1 MGVRSPITAGG
12 TTAVRIIRGEA
23 TQMPEEPLS
32 PSGSGAD
39 CLLSE
44 CRVLSLSF
52 SGRCIADDWVNADD
66 AARLHPVGG
75 IKSRTQEWLV
85 SLGRPS

>member
-1 MGVRSPITAGG
+1 MRSPCG
-12 TTAVRIIRGEA
+12 TLLHSGIAVRIIRGEA
-23 TQMPEEPLS
+23 TQIPEEPLS

-44 CRVLSLSF
+44 CQVLSLSF
-52 SGRCIADDWVNADD
+52 SGRCMADGWVNADD

-75 IKSRTQEWLV
+75 IKFGTEEC
-85 SLGRPS
+85 